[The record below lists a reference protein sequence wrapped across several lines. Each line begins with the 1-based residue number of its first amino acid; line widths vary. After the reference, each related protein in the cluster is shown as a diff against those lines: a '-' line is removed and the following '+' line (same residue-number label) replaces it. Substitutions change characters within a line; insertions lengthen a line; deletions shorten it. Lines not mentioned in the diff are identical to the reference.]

1 MKKRIKSV
9 KQFGKRAK
17 TADWTRELFLSLV
30 AISLGVTLHFIHFH
44 LNHSKIFKLA
54 SKQSTLSFDLKSLN
68 LESLSFSKVY
78 SFNTNSSSSSYRNHS
93 IVTENWLC
101 PFDLAQ
107 KIDLEKI
114 TPIHQLNPD
123 KFLLGIFPFG
133 PSNQLHGFRDT
144 ILMAIFLNRTLV
156 LQCVQQFWSG
166 SEIWSFLRFL
176 E

>member
-107 KIDLEKI
+107 KIDLGKI